1 MYYYI
6 LNPAAGGGRI
16 NKIQDRLKSRL
27 KELGIA
33 GEFVK
38 SIGEGDV
45 TKLARLGIEKGFKTI
60 VAVGGDGTINE
71 VINGLTNT
79 NVALGIIPIGN
90 SNELAKTLGIN
101 DWQAACNILAARKIE
116 EVDLGKIGKK
126 FFVTSVNIGFEAE
139 SSGLRY
145 DDQNVFQKIKSF
157 QKAFSWATKY
167 KSQNATLF
175 FDDKYSVE
183 TDFFNIQVSNGQF
196 VNFLKHGN
204 LPQDNKLD
212 VIILAKM
219 PYGKTLKYLL
229 NTRNLDEKKKL
240 SFSLFRT
247 KRVLIKTPKPA
258 DVAIDGL
265 VCGKT
270 PIICEVANQKLKV
283 IVSKKRKF

>member
-16 NKIQDRLKSRL
+16 NKIQERLKSRL

-38 SIGEGDV
+38 SIGEGDI

-90 SNELAKTLGIN
+90 SNELAKTLGIS
-101 DWQAACNILAARKIE
+101 DWQSACNILAARKIE
-116 EVDLGKIGKK
+116 EVDLGKIGRK

-139 SSGLRY
+139 SSTLKY
-145 DDQNVFQKIKSF
+145 NEQNIFQRARSF

-167 KSQNATLF
+167 KSQNAALF
-175 FDDKYSVE
+175 FDDNFVVD
-183 TDFFNIQVSNGQF
+183 TDFFNIQISNGQF
-196 VNFLKHGN
+196 VNFLKGGN
-204 LPQDNKLD
+204 KPQDNKLD
-212 VIILAKM
+212 VIIIAKM

-229 NTRNLDEKKKL
+229 KNKLSDEKKNL

-247 KRVLIKTPKPA
+247 KRVIIKTSKPV
-258 DVAIDGL
+258 DVAVDGL
-265 VCGKT
+265 VCAKT
-270 PIICEVANQKLKV
+270 PVVCEVANQKLKV